1 MTRITGV
8 KKRKI
13 LLKDWGRTALEIG
26 KWVLVLWLL
35 WPLRHA
41 SSGPV
46 DFTRVLLGILL
57 FIIFAGKVF
66 YDTIIMGILRQRR
79 TSVKQDLITL
89 VGIVAGISLVVG
101 LLIVFV
107 GFAIVE
113 LYQSSSR
120 PQDE

>member
-1 MTRITGV
+1 MTRITGS

-13 LLKDWGRTALEIG
+13 VLKDWGQTALEVG
-26 KWVLVLWLL
+26 KWILVLWLL

-41 SSGPV
+41 TSGPV

-57 FIIFAGKVF
+57 FIVFAGKVF

-79 TSVKQDLITL
+79 TSVKQDVITL
-89 VGIVAGISLVVG
+89 IGMVAGISLVVG

-107 GFAIVE
+107 GYAIVQ
-113 LYQSSSR
+113 LYQSSNR

>member
-1 MTRITGV
+1 MTRITGS

-13 LLKDWGRTALEIG
+13 VLKDWGRTALEIA

-41 SSGPV
+41 TSGPV

-79 TSVKQDLITL
+79 TSAKQDLITL
-89 VGIVAGISLVVG
+89 IGMVAGISLVVG
-101 LLIVFV
+101 LLVVFV

-113 LYQSSSR
+113 LYRSGSR

>member
-1 MTRITGV
+1 MTRITGS

-13 LLKDWGRTALEIG
+13 VLKDWGRTALEIG
-26 KWVLVLWLL
+26 KWILVLWLL

-41 SSGPV
+41 TSGPV

-79 TSVKQDLITL
+79 TSVKQDVSSLF
-89 VGIVAGISLVVG
+89 VMVACISLVVG

-107 GFAIVE
+107 GYAIVQ

>member
-1 MTRITGV
+1 MTRITGSA
-8 KKRKI
+8 KRKI
-13 LLKDWGRTALEIG
+13 VMKDWGRTALEIA

-41 SSGPV
+41 TSGPV

-79 TSVKQDLITL
+79 TSAKQDIITL
-89 VGIVAGISLVVG
+89 IGMVAGISLVVG

-107 GFAIVE
+107 GYAIVQ